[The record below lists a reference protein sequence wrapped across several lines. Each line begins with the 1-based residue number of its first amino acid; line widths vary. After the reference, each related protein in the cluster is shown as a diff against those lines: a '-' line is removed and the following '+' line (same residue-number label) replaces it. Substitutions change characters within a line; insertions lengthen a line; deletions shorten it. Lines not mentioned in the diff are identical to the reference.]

1 MLAEIKGGERTTN
14 DLVELSLSELID
26 LVKDRQVEITATFE
40 PERTEVTIQP
50 WRPYTP
56 VCPYGARVEGN

>member
-1 MLAEIKGGERTTN
+1 MTDNLM
-14 DLVELSLSELID
+14 ELSLSELID
-26 LVKDRQVEITATFE
+26 LVKDRQVEITMTFD